1 MAGTKV
7 YEDRRAQ
14 SFQILK
20 KTDLRREKISE
31 VIQNI
36 EEKLQTLEEEKNDLQ
51 QFIACDKKE
60 RAIKHCIHN
69 LAHEDALKKVRSS
82 HEQLRHFLPLFT
94 TFYHFF
100 FSLCTRA
107 NLPPHVFNSSLKMRM
122 TTASKIGKLKTA
134 MTRLI
139 DLLSMS

>member
-14 SFQILK
+14 SLQILK
-20 KTDLRREKISE
+20 QTDLRREKISE

-51 QFIACDKKE
+51 QYIACDKKE

-69 LAHEDALKKVRSS
+69 LAHEQALSAVRSS
-82 HEQLRHFLPLFT
+82 HEQLRHF
-94 TFYHFF
+94 YHFF
-100 FSLCTRA
+100 LLIMHTR
-107 NLPPHVFNSSLKMRM
+107 NLPPHLFNSSLRMRM
-122 TTASKIGKLKTA
+122 STASKIGKQKTA
-134 MTRLI
+134 MMRLV
-139 DLLSMS
+139 DLLSMP